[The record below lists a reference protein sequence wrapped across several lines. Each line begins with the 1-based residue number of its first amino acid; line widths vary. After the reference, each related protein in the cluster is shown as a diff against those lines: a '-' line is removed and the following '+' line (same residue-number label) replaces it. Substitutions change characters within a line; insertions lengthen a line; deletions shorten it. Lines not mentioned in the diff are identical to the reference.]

1 MQKEANE
8 MKSHLS
14 LLCGFTFGLI
24 ALPVV
29 SQNAPAAPA
38 VDQQVLAA
46 IDRVPAPPK
55 TIDDLVR
62 ALDAAKPDI
71 EVIRKN
77 QELADSQPPEGLG
90 RLELWNYYRSR
101 VWAAEALGR
110 TQQMKEDCQKTIEF
124 APTGNAEAVND
135 SYQSCVQADFNDGNP
150 LGAIEKIK
158 AMLGRQPSLGWYLS
172 LQMLLVNAYRL
183 VGDLESAEKA
193 LREVDGTLVLLRRGP
208 AWLEW
213 GDHFTQQAERARG
226 EFHLAI
232 GRPVAAELAF
242 ARALSAQDE
251 RIKRIER
258 GDFRNSTRRVH
269 ARDSN
274 LFVRGILLQRMGTAL
289 MFQRKLPQA
298 EYYFR
303 QALRTYLGVIGKNTV
318 HVAGLLGQLANCI
331 AEQGRIDE
339 SLLLARYSFQ
349 SMQDSGVS
357 KGAIL
362 VNRRGLAAALVNA
375 EKFDE
380 AAEQFK
386 IIRAALESDALLRER
401 IRRVNDLDEVVTRV
415 RTNDAAF
422 AESIARDM
430 YQTFLKAEGAK
441 HPRTAWTQAFMGVA
455 LETQGKAAEARKAFE
470 VAIPV
475 LVDQA
480 RNDSENQTIS
490 LKAQKR
496 FNIVIESYIDALFAE
511 ARENPAAAQASIAQ
525 AFQLADMAR
534 GSAVQRALTQST
546 ARSNIKDKRL
556 ETLARKEQDLQ

>member
-1 MQKEANE
+1 

-29 SQNAPAAPA
+29 PQNAPAAPA

-258 GDFRNSTRRVH
+258 GDFEIQRDVYTREIQI
-269 ARDSN
+269 
-274 LFVRGILLQRMGTAL
+274 F
-289 MFQRKLPQA
+289 
-298 EYYFR
+298 
-303 QALRTYLGVIGKNTV
+303 
-318 HVAGLLGQLANCI
+318 
-331 AEQGRIDE
+331 
-339 SLLLARYSFQ
+339 
-349 SMQDSGVS
+349 
-357 KGAIL
+357 
-362 VNRRGLAAALVNA
+362 
-375 EKFDE
+375 
-380 AAEQFK
+380 
-386 IIRAALESDALLRER
+386 
-401 IRRVNDLDEVVTRV
+401 
-415 RTNDAAF
+415 
-422 AESIARDM
+422 
-430 YQTFLKAEGAK
+430 
-441 HPRTAWTQAFMGVA
+441 
-455 LETQGKAAEARKAFE
+455 
-470 VAIPV
+470 
-475 LVDQA
+475 
-480 RNDSENQTIS
+480 
-490 LKAQKR
+490 
-496 FNIVIESYIDALFAE
+496 LFA
-511 ARENPAAAQASIAQ
+511 
-525 AFQLADMAR
+525 
-534 GSAVQRALTQST
+534 GSYYNAWVPH
-546 ARSNIKDKRL
+546 
-556 ETLARKEQDLQ
+556 